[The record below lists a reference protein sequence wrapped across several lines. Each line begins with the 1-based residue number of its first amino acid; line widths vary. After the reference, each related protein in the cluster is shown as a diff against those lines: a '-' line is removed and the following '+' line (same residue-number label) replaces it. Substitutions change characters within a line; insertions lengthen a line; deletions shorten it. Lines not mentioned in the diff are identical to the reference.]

1 MIDELVDFRAII
13 VQVPDESES
22 IYKTEGPEA
31 FIALETAKVYQPLPI
46 APSQIS
52 FRFVRDCV
60 SILRNNTLAED
71 CAKRDLR
78 QERLRV

>member
-1 MIDELVDFRAII
+1 M
-13 VQVPDESES
+13 
-22 IYKTEGPEA
+22 
-31 FIALETAKVYQPLPI
+31 ALETAKVYQPLPI